1 MPSIEI
7 IGAFALIVTFIVVS
21 PGPNLFLLLRNTPL
35 LGKRAGYL
43 MTMGICA
50 AILTHALLSLT
61 GVSALILA
69 SATLFGIVK
78 LLGAAYLV
86 WLGIAA
92 LRKAWA
98 GVKLPAA
105 DSATPALE
113 ASMCARQALL
123 QGWMANILNPK
134 PALFYFAAFPQ
145 FIDPAA
151 GHVLAQGM
159 CLGLVHV
166 FIAACWYGLVVL
178 GIDKA
183 NIWLRRPHI
192 WRVVQSASGVA
203 LAGLGLRLALVEA
216 PR

>member
-98 GVKLPAA
+98 
-105 DSATPALE
+105 
-113 ASMCARQALL
+113 
-123 QGWMANILNPK
+123 WMANILNPK

-192 WRVVQSASGVA
+192 WRAVQSASGVA